1 VPIAA
6 LGIALL
12 GGRSSAAFAQ
22 TLTPGPGEWRP
33 LAYADLRKPTPRDAT
48 FVDIWK
54 EAIDAEDRGQT
65 GRGDRR
71 FARAPAL
78 AIEAHFVIWS
88 PARSV
93 VLSVLDTTLDCSVK
107 PRDPETRAVVKL
119 CPMRVAIYD
128 GLRVRT
134 MDAGRGCFL
143 ESEPNASLGIS
154 AAYGAYDVASRT
166 LKIGMIVNHRPVDG
180 CSFNVPLPRD

>member
-12 GGRSSAAFAQ
+12 GGRSSVAFAQ
-22 TLTPGPGEWRP
+22 TFTPDPGEWRP
-33 LAYADLRKPTPRDAT
+33 LAYANLRKPTPRDAT
-48 FVDIWK
+48 FVDIWNDVVDAGDRA
-54 EAIDAEDRGQT
+54 EAR
-65 GRGDRR
+65 RGDPRL
-71 FARAPAL
+71 ASGKPS

-93 VLSVLDTTLDCSVK
+93 VLSVLDTTLGCSAK
-107 PRDPETRAVVKL
+107 PRDPETRAVIKL

-128 GLRVRT
+128 GLRVQT
-134 MDAGRGCFL
+134 MEAGRGCFL
-143 ESEPNASLGIS
+143 EPQSGARLDVS

-166 LKIGMIVNHRPVDG
+166 LKIGMIVNHRPVGG
-180 CSFNVPLPRD
+180 CSFNIPLPRD